1 VDLELA
7 GATTIVTGG
16 TDGLGLALAE
26 RLLREGAQV
35 AVCGRD
41 ETRLRDTSERL
52 RELGPLLT
60 VRADVTVPD
69 DLRRLVDMTL
79 AEFGA
84 IDGVVNNAGQS
95 AAGPFESHS
104 DDAWVADLE
113 LKVMAAVRLIRL
125 TLPHLRG
132 SSMASIVNVLNTGA
146 RAPWGRSLPTT
157 ASRAAGLAI
166 TKALATELGPEGI
179 RVNAVLIGTV
189 QSGQM
194 RRAAARGGQSLDE
207 FYAAAGKGIPLRRV
221 GRADEF
227 GDLGAF
233 LLSRRS
239 SFITG
244 VAINLDG
251 GHSPVP

>member
-1 VDLELA
+1 MDLELA
-7 GATTIVTGG
+7 GAAVIVTGG

-26 RLLREGAQV
+26 RLLREGAKV

-41 ETRLRDTSERL
+41 ETRLKDTSESL
-52 RELGPLLT
+52 SNLGPLLT

-69 DLRRLVDMTL
+69 DLQRLVDTTL

-95 AAGPFESHS
+95 ASGPFESHS
-104 DDAWVADLE
+104 DEAWGADLE

-125 TLPHLRG
+125 ALPHLRL

-146 RAPWGRSLPTT
+146 RAPWVRSLPTT

-166 TKALATELGPEGI
+166 TKALANELGPEGI

-194 RRAAARGGQSLDE
+194 RRAAERSGRSLDE
-207 FYAAAGKGIPLRRV
+207 FYAAAGKAIPLGRV
-221 GRADEF
+221 GKAEEF

-233 LLSRRS
+233 LLSRRA